1 METKPARLS
10 KGDVIALVSPAGNLP
25 ERFKKQEDYSVSY
38 LTSLG
43 YRVKNYINHVNDT
56 NPFIRADTL
65 MKAYTDSEVK
75 AILPICG
82 GEKVFEILNLLDYN
96 LIARNPKIVCGYSFI
111 GALLLAITEKSKCP
125 TFMGPHINFIN
136 NKSTN
141 RELLY
146 TVAAFWNLLSCS
158 ETEKTGLSNYERACL
173 PKTNLYQS
181 PEFVNIYKNSYKLK
195 QSRQDITYT
204 ALNNISTN
212 ESIVYAQSLDSLILM
227 NNYNISLNMKN
238 KLLLLDTLDDSFD
251 SITQKLN
258 ILNKTYS
265 LRDVEG
271 IIFTSF
277 NERTDK
283 KTATL
288 DLQNKDKIFDFLE
301 NTSKIVHIDKL
312 YYGFPMGH
320 CKYKLT
326 IPIGIKAKFDYIS
339 GNLIYTESPF
349 TKQR

>member
-1 METKPARLS
+1 MENKPTRLS

-25 ERFKKQEDYSVSY
+25 ERFKKQEEYSIDY

-65 MKAYTDSEVK
+65 MKAYEDSEAK

-96 LIARNPKIVCGYSFI
+96 LIARNPKIICGYSFI
-111 GALLLAITEKSKCP
+111 GALLLAITEKSNCP
-125 TFMGPHINFIN
+125 TFIGPHINFIN

-158 ETEKTGLSNYERACL
+158 KIEKTGLSNYERACL
-173 PKTNLYQS
+173 PKINKY
-181 PEFVNIYKNSYKLK
+181 PEFINIYKNSCKLK

-204 ALNNISTN
+204 ALNNINTK
-212 ESIVYAQSLDSLILM
+212 ESIVYAQSLDNLILM
-227 NNYNISLNMKN
+227 NNYNISLNVKN

-251 SITQKLN
+251 DITRKLN
-258 ILNKTYS
+258 ILNKTHS
-265 LRDVEG
+265 LRDAEG

-283 KTATL
+283 KTVTL
-288 DLQNKDKIFDFLE
+288 DLQNKDKISDFLE
-301 NTSKIVHIDKL
+301 NTSKIVQIDKL

-349 TKQR
+349 VKQR